1 MKAFDL
7 DVPKE
12 QYWLVKDLCTIIYNI
27 EKRKYPKYTDKGYF
41 LLLKKRIKKMYTDY
55 NGKKTV
61 IELLREYRRT
71 LDKKE
76 GY

>member
-27 EKRKYPKYTDKGYF
+27 EKRKYPKYTNKGYF
-41 LLLKKRIKKMYTDY
+41 LLLKKAYKE
-55 NGKKTV
+55 NV
-61 IELLREYRRT
+61 YR
-71 LDKKE
+71 L
-76 GY
+76 